1 MSTSRRDFLKF
12 IVAGSVAA
20 GCPLDLSLLA
30 ALTES
35 KPEVDGEHYKI
46 CHQVR
51 DGHKFARPPVSKR
64 HDIVIVGGGVS
75 GLTAA
80 YLLWS
85 MDFLLLEKEP
95 HWGGNAFLEE
105 YQGQAFGTGS
115 AFEYAGEPGDE
126 LAKEVG
132 LKLLPVNNPDP
143 TILGGTWVPDTWR
156 TGLEQLPYPAKVRES
171 FKKFRRDM
179 LALDLKKDADKY
191 DNQPF
196 SKFCAGY
203 APEIRQWWD
212 GYGRSNWGASA
223 ADSSALVALEELQD
237 ISSEKSEDRRV
248 TLPGGLGVITKRLA
262 ELLAPDHAE
271 KMHASATVVAVE
283 QQKREVH
290 ITYIHDGQLKTV
302 AAQAVIMATPK
313 FITRRVVA
321 GLPKAQAEAMAKIR
335 YCPYPVI
342 NMIFDKP
349 VYNRAY
355 DTWCPGNAFTDF
367 VVADWTVRNQPG
379 YQQKNNILTFYT
391 PLRESERPR
400 ELTVEGCRQ
409 IAMKVVRDFQ
419 RLLPGLNVDPIEVH
433 LYRRGHP
440 MFMATPGT
448 FTRVIPAAS
457 QPMERIYFANTD
469 SVGPESLT
477 SGAVEAA
484 RRASEWVKKLLA
496 GPSAVKPRGVA
507 QASASVKAES
517 PV

>member
-12 IVAGSVAA
+12 VVAGSVAA

-30 ALTES
+30 TRAES
-35 KPEVDGEHYKI
+35 NPEVDGEGYEI

-51 DGHKFARPPVSKR
+51 DGHKFARPAVSKR
-64 HDIVIVGGGVS
+64 HDIVIIGGGVS

-80 YLLWS
+80 YLLQS
-85 MDFLLLEKEP
+85 MDFLLFEKEP
-95 HWGGNAFLEE
+95 HWGGNAYLEE
-105 YQGQAFGTGS
+105 YQGQAFGSGS

-126 LAKEVG
+126 LAKEIG
-132 LKLLPVNNPDP
+132 LTLLPVNNPDS
-143 TILGGTWVPDTWR
+143 TILGGAWVPDTWR

-179 LALDLKKDADKY
+179 LALDLRKEPDKY
-191 DNQPF
+191 DNEPF
-196 SKFCAGY
+196 SKYCAGY
-203 APEIRQWWD
+203 APEIPHWWD
-212 GYGRSNWGASA
+212 GYGLSNWGASA
-223 ADSSALVALEELQD
+223 TDSSALVALEELQD
-237 ISSEKSEDRRV
+237 IASEKVVDKRV
-248 TLPGGLGVITKRLA
+248 TLPGGLGVITKRLV
-262 ELLAPDHAE
+262 ELLALDHAE
-271 KMHASATVVAVE
+271 KMRASATVFAVE

-290 ITYIHDGQLKTV
+290 ITYVHDGQLKTV
-302 AAQAVIMATPK
+302 AAKAVIMATPK
-313 FITRRVVA
+313 FITRRVVT

-342 NMIFDKP
+342 NLIFDKP

-379 YQQKNNILTFYT
+379 YRQKNNILTFYT
-391 PLRESERPR
+391 PLRESERSR
-400 ELTVEGCRQ
+400 ELTIGGCRQ

-419 RLLPGLNVDPIEVH
+419 RLLPGLNVNPLEAH

-457 QPMERIYFANTD
+457 QPMERIYFANAD
-469 SVGPESLT
+469 SVGPESLA
-477 SGAVEAA
+477 SGAVVAG

-496 GPSAVKPRGVA
+496 GPSAVKPRALA
-507 QASASVKAES
+507 QASAALKAPS
-517 PV
+517 AV